1 MMGKKPVKPERP
13 KLAPFL
19 GWLGSKEPRWLIVEP
34 RKIGLVGGILFST
47 LALVYYLLRQNLG
60 YTMTIPEVVIGV
72 TLTFV
77 VGYAGTGLF
86 VVYILWV
93 GEREIPEV
101 KEEKERRPGDRRVG
115 EASKKDESEPGDEEE
130 AAVEEEHLG
139 EADEEVSSILEMI
152 SHRDEAQVEM
162 VEAESEIEEE
172 DTQ

>member
-1 MMGKKPVKPERP
+1 MMSKKPVKPERP

-34 RKIGLVGGILFST
+34 QKIGVVGGTLFAT
-47 LALVYYLLRQNLG
+47 LALLYYVIRQLLG
-60 YTMTIPEVVIGV
+60 YTMMIQDVVLGV
-72 TLTFV
+72 LLTFV

-101 KEEKERRPGDRRVG
+101 KEEKERRPSERRAE
-115 EASKKDESEPGDEEE
+115 EASKEDAAAPVDGEEGDTEE
-130 AAVEEEHLG
+130 AHEDETTEEIDGL
-139 EADEEVSSILEMI
+139 LEMMT
-152 SHRDEAQVEM
+152 HRDETEVEM

-172 DTQ
+172 ETQ